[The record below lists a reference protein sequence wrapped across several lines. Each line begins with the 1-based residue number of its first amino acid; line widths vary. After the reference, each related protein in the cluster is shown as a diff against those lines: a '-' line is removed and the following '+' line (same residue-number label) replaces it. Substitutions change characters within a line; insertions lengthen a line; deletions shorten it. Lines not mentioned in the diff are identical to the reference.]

1 MRIRVTLAAAGA
13 LLALTAC
20 SADGSGGG
28 GGEDAAPTT
37 PDQAGP
43 VELTLVESEA
53 GTALA
58 DAEGRILYGFTK
70 DKDAESVCEA
80 DCIATWPALTTAEG
94 VELGEGL
101 DESLLGTTER
111 TDGVTQVVY
120 NDWPL
125 YYYVGDALPEESNGQ
140 GLDDEWFLVAPDGT
154 LIKDVP

>member
-20 SADGSGGG
+20 SAGGSGGAG
-28 GGEDAAPTT
+28 AEPSAP
-37 PDQAGP
+37 AGAEP
-43 VELTLVESEA
+43 VGITLVESEV

-58 DAEGRILYGFTK
+58 DAQGRILYGFTK

-80 DCIATWPALTTAEG
+80 DCIATWPALTAAAGADG

-101 DESLLGTTER
+101 DAALLDTTER
-111 TDGVTQVVY
+111 TDGVVQVVY

-125 YYYVGDALPEESNGQ
+125 YYYVGDALPEESNGH
-140 GLDDEWFLVAPDGT
+140 GLDEEWFLVAPDGS
-154 LIKDVP
+154 LIRDLP